1 MKKYIYVQ
9 PSVKVTELVMVQTLC
24 ASGDSGISPFSPMD
38 PNATTDEQL

>member
-24 ASGDSGISPFSPMD
+24 ASGDGGWKPD